1 MGSRDVSYP
10 SSSGGKQTGAKPR
23 PGELRPSLATIPL
36 TGIDIAFYSTFFH
49 SGVAFLRTL
58 LTTKVNQI
66 GEDLQI
72 FCRGNYLLRLLLP
85 DRSFV
90 FNQFPNP
97 HSLL

>member
-10 SSSGGKQTGAKPR
+10 SSPGGKQTGANPKLV
-23 PGELRPSLATIPL
+23 ELRPSVLTISL

-49 SGVAFLRTL
+49 NGVTFLRAF

-72 FCRGNYLLRLLLP
+72 FHRGNYLLRLLLP
-85 DRSFV
+85 DWSFV
-90 FNQFPNP
+90 FN
-97 HSLL
+97 